1 MHTVV
6 QGVPIGS
13 MAHDAVSRPI
23 AAAGAAAR
31 VAVAGATGYAGQE
44 LLRLLARHPAVT
56 VTAAMSST
64 SPGATSA
71 ARRLPALS
79 RVWDGAVV
87 PLAPDRLAVDADVIF
102 LALPDSAAASLAPS
116 LVEAGVRVVDLSG
129 AFRLR
134 DQADRARWYPE
145 THAL

>member
-1 MHTVV
+1 M
-6 QGVPIGS
+6 
-13 MAHDAVSRPI
+13 
-23 AAAGAAAR
+23 
-31 VAVAGATGYAGQE
+31 
-44 LLRLLARHPAVT
+44 
-56 VTAAMSST
+56 
-64 SPGATSA
+64 
-71 ARRLPALS
+71 
-79 RVWDGAVV
+79 V

-145 THAL
+145 THTLPDGVAYGLTERERKSVANVRAEAWQDDRSRPIAVIRGHFLLR